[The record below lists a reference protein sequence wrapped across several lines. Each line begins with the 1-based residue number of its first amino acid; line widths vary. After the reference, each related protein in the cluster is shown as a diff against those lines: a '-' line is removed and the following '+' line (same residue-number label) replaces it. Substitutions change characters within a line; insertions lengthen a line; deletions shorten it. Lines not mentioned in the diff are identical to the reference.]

1 MNKKKYLN
9 NSKSCSMRQET
20 NYCVRNFFTILMV
33 LFFSNVILA
42 QDIKLSEKELET
54 ALDSILKEGNLLYKY
69 EKSAWISTDLAS
81 NTPIL
86 NNRGGY
92 FTYEIDSK
100 IKTIILGKNQNCI
113 AEYIFTTDF
122 DEPDSILLDERDFNP
137 IEDKLLKIR
146 EKIIKQLSDK
156 KYNVRIPNGYS
167 PNFILL
173 PFREGYK
180 LYMIMGTSQSDVIP
194 FGNDY
199 LFIADKNGKIKKWQ
213 KFHSGLIFAP
223 TTYKGAEVTSHS
235 HSHLRTT
242 PLITATDICTF
253 MLYAPFT
260 EMEEFSVYSP
270 ALGMYMTY
278 NLKTNEITT
287 KKSEN

>member
-1 MNKKKYLN
+1 
-9 NSKSCSMRQET
+9 MRRQT
-20 NYCVRNFFTILMV
+20 NYCRRNFFTILM
-33 LFFSNVILA
+33 LFFFSNVILA
-42 QDIKLSEKELET
+42 QEIKLSEKELEA
-54 ALDSILKEGNLLYKY
+54 ALDSVLKEGNLLYKY
-69 EKSAWISTDLAS
+69 EKSAWTSTDLFS
-81 NTPIL
+81 NSHI
-86 NNRGGY
+86 NSRYGGY
-92 FTYEIDSK
+92 FTYEMDSM

-122 DEPDSILLDERDFNP
+122 DAPDSILFDERDFYS
-137 IEDKLLKIR
+137 IEDKLLKMR

-156 KYNVRIPNGYS
+156 KYDIRIPNGYS

-173 PFREGYK
+173 PFKEGYK

-199 LFIADKNGKIKKWQ
+199 LFITDKNGKIKKWQ
-213 KFHSGLIFAP
+213 KFHSRLIFAP
-223 TTYKGAEVTSHS
+223 TTHEGAEVTSHT

-253 MLYAPFT
+253 MLYAPFSK
-260 EMEEFSVYSP
+260 MEEFSIYST
-270 ALGMYMTY
+270 ALGMYMIY
-278 NLKTNEITT
+278 NIKTNKITT

>member
-1 MNKKKYLN
+1 MNILKI
-9 NSKSCSMRQET
+9 CSIRRKMG
-20 NYCVRNFFTILMV
+20 CCMRNFFIILMT
-33 LFFSNVILA
+33 LYFSNVIFA

-69 EKSAWISTDLAS
+69 EKSAWISTDLFS
-81 NTPIL
+81 NSHII
-86 NNRGGY
+86 NSRYGGY
-92 FTYEIDSK
+92 FIYEMDSMK
-100 IKTIILGKNQNCI
+100 KTIILGKNQNCI

-122 DEPDSILLDERDFNP
+122 DEPDSILLDERSFYP

-156 KYNVRIPNGYS
+156 KYDVRIPNGYT

-173 PFREGYK
+173 PFKEGYK

-213 KFHSGLIFAP
+213 KFHSRLIFAP
-223 TTYKGAEVTSHS
+223 TIHEGNEVTSHT
-235 HSHLRTT
+235 HSHL
-242 PLITATDICTF
+242 
-253 MLYAPFT
+253 
-260 EMEEFSVYSP
+260 
-270 ALGMYMTY
+270 
-278 NLKTNEITT
+278 
-287 KKSEN
+287 